1 MPGASPPAVESSYF
15 PPEDFREL
23 LKLDE
28 PMRRFFAERV
38 DRRAAHAVILQQIV
52 AAIVQPSE
60 LGFTYAT
67 DGLYDARESFRR
79 RRGGCVSFAILVA
92 AVAREYGVAV
102 QFQEMD
108 TTARWNR
115 FEGLVA
121 SVRHTNLRLVDATH
135 VYTVDLRPD
144 LGRADGG
151 IDQAFVVSDRR
162 AFAHFYSTA
171 GFFQLV
177 AGDTAGALRLMQLGT
192 ECDAKSCFAWANL
205 GQLYARIGE
214 LPRARDCLEQALRL
228 DRHGEMVL
236 VCLVDVLRRQGGAEN
251 LKVAMKYERRAQ
263 AVRARNP
270 YHHFNLAIAGQDA
283 GDWQAV
289 ERHVRQAIRLK
300 DDEIMFHE
308 LLVEALHRLERTADA
323 QRAEARLTILRA
335 RSVSAPR

>member
-1 MPGASPPAVESSYF
+1 MPPSADEPSYF
-15 PPEDFREL
+15 PPEDAREL
-23 LKLDE
+23 LRLDE

-52 AAIVQPSE
+52 AAIVRPTD
-60 LGFTYAT
+60 LGFAYAS

-108 TTARWNR
+108 TAARWNR
-115 FEGLVA
+115 FEGFVA

-135 VYTVDLRPD
+135 IYTVDLRPD
-144 LGRADGG
+144 LGRADDGSG
-151 IDQAFVVSDRR
+151 SALVVPDRR

-171 GFFQLV
+171 GFFRLV
-177 AGDTAGALRLMQLGT
+177 AGDTAGALRLMKLGT
-192 ECDAKSCFAWANL
+192 ECDAKSCFVWANL
-205 GQLYARIGE
+205 GQLYARTGD
-214 LPRARDCLEQALRL
+214 LPQARDCLEQSLRL

-236 VCLVDVLRRQGGAEN
+236 VCLVDVLRRQGGVEN
-251 LKVAMKYERRAQ
+251 LKLAEKYERRAQ
-263 AVRARNP
+263 AMRVRNP
-270 YHHFNLAIAGQDA
+270 YYHFNLAVVAQDT

-289 ERHVRQAIRLK
+289 ERHVRQAMRLK

-308 LLVEALHRLERTADA
+308 LLVEALRRLERTADA
-323 QRAEARLTILRA
+323 QRAEARLAALRE
-335 RSVSAPR
+335 RSVPVHR